1 MNNPS
6 TDTPPPPPLKRNS
19 NDVGWE
25 YGLLC
30 DPRVPEKVRCRLCG
44 KEFSGG
50 VYGMKEHIGHL
61 NGNVS
66 ACPMSSKEDQEKC
79 KNSIMEAKEK
89 KNKKR
94 KHEEAIRAE
103 VNINKNSNV
112 EELEKEL
119 GPLKAPHF
127 QGPLDQ
133 VCNCHQP

>member
-1 MNNPS
+1 MDNPA
-6 TDTPPPPPLKRNS
+6 TDTPPLLKRNS

-30 DPRVPEKVRCRLCG
+30 DPQVPDKVRCRLCG

-50 VYGMKEHIGHL
+50 VYRMKEHIGHL
-61 NGNVS
+61 KGNVS

-79 KNSIMEAKEK
+79 KNAIMEAKEK

-94 KHEEAIRAE
+94 KHEEAIRAK
-103 VNINKNSNV
+103 VNINKNNNV

-133 VCNCHQP
+133 FCNCHQP